1 MSDKV
6 YIFQESEGE
15 YDDYSEFV
23 IAVLFGP
30 EKLTQEDL
38 HKLKIEWKNAT
49 KEQIDF
55 TDWLVATKEGW
66 RKAEYAE
73 ILDGEVKELIDID
86 NGIEKML

>member
-15 YDDYSEFV
+15 YDDYNEFV

-30 EKLTQEDL
+30 EKLTNTELQEL
-38 HKLKIEWKNAT
+38 YKKWKNAT

-66 RKAEYAE
+66 KKAEYTE
-73 ILDGEVKELIDID
+73 ILDGEI
-86 NGIEKML
+86 